1 MISMMMAR
9 VGSSGTGSGQEEVE
23 LRDNIRFSQG
33 KLPVEDV
40 EEFPFYAADIAF
52 AKYSGPCRPIDVLR

>member
-1 MISMMMAR
+1 M
-9 VGSSGTGSGQEEVE
+9 VYVE
-23 LRDNIRFSQG
+23 LGGTSGGQQEVVLCNDIGFSQG

-52 AKYSGPCRPIDVLR
+52 SEHSGPCGPIGILR